1 MSNIKKTIIVNPE
14 LFRFTSGS
22 QTRKNKDRQSRPL
35 PVVSPNHLKTKL
47 LNRIKQHKNNE
58 INELKQKNTE
68 VKDDKYT
75 DEFYDAIGYLSDL
88 SNKHK
93 TQTHLQNKT
102 LKTYHEPTTN
112 YSSPYVQLDLPP
124 ELQEPIIQNSNIFM
138 HPMNINYKV
147 DSVVPHG
154 CLRGGQKPTYR
165 TWQKTQKHYPP
176 INVHVEPSLQGQL
189 QTQSV
194 SREERL
200 SMIKKKLQNLET
212 KQTPKQN
219 QTISIQTDPVLEE
232 PASFSFIPETSL
244 SSHSLSVIKE
254 SPLPA
259 THHIVEPDNSNK
271 TVIAK
276 GKKYIKTTVRRKY
289 TLGKSNVYR
298 KVGVLVKDKNTRK
311 NILNA
316 HKELKRTPISEIK
329 NYLRSHGIMKVGSTA
344 PNDVLRKTYECSR
357 LAGEINNTNKD
368 VLLHNFMQDSTEF

>member
-14 LFRFTSGS
+14 LFKFTSGS
-22 QTRKNKDRQSRPL
+22 QTRKNKDKQTKPL

-58 INELKQKNTE
+58 VNELKQKNTE
-68 VKDDKYT
+68 LQNDKYT

-88 SNKHK
+88 SKKHK
-93 TQTHLQNKT
+93 TQTHVQNKT
-102 LKTYHEPTTN
+102 LKSYHDPNTN
-112 YSSPYVQLDLPP
+112 HSSPYVQLDLPL
-124 ELQEPIIQNSNIFM
+124 ELQEPIVQNSNTFM
-138 HPMNINYKV
+138 QPMHLNYKV
-147 DSVVPHG
+147 DSLVPHG

-176 INVHVEPSLQGQL
+176 INVQVEPSLLQQQ
-189 QTQSV
+189 QTQAV

-200 SMIKKKLQNLET
+200 SIIKKKLQNLET

-219 QTISIQTDPVLEE
+219 QTISIQTDPVSEE
-232 PASFSFIPETSL
+232 PVSLSFSPEPSL
-244 SSHSLSVIKE
+244 PTPSLSVIKE

-259 THHIVEPDNSNK
+259 AQTVEPDNSNK
-271 TVIAK
+271 NVLAK

-289 TLGKSNVYR
+289 TLGKSNMYR

-311 NILNA
+311 NVLNA

-368 VLLHNFMQDSTEF
+368 VLLHNFMQESEF